1 MNKLVISLRWDFLRQ
16 LRYNI
21 IASAVVVNVL
31 YVLILLNL
39 PEGDYGWLAIFLIFN
54 DPMGLGLMFVGALY
68 LFEKSE
74 NTLQA
79 LSVTPLRTWQYLA
92 SKVISLSLVALA
104 GSLVIAWAAYGWY
117 FNYAAFLLGAGLS
130 AALFTLL
137 GISVAAYC
145 RNFNDYLLRAV
156 GLILPMVLPFLNFF
170 GFTDTYLWYLLPS
183 QGSLLLLDAAF
194 GPVAGWKLAYALL
207 YLLAWNA
214 GAFLLAVRIL
224 KHQTLR

>member
-1 MNKLVISLRWDFLRQ
+1 MNNLFQSIRWDFLRQ
-16 LRYNI
+16 IRYNI

-31 YVLILLNL
+31 YVLIVLNL

-92 SKVISLSLVALA
+92 SKVITLTLIALA
-104 GSLVIAWAAYGWY
+104 GSLVIAWAFYGWRY
-117 FNYAAFLLGAGLS
+117 NYASFLAGAGLS
-130 AALFTLL
+130 ASLFTLL
-137 GISVAAYC
+137 GVSVAAYC

-170 GFTDTYLWYLLPS
+170 GFTDTLWWYLLPS
-183 QGSLLLLDAAF
+183 QGSLLLLEAAF
-194 GPVAGWKLAYALL
+194 GPAEGWKLAYALF

-224 KHQTLR
+224 KHQTQG